1 MVALRHAPRD
11 YKMRRALAA
20 GDAVGIVI
28 GLLATTALSRAFG
41 VENLLWG
48 CASLP
53 LWGIVFRSYG
63 LYDRDMKRVSHSTLD
78 DLPRLLHGIVV
89 STVLLWLLLRITP
102 PGAVPFKPVAVA
114 GGVSLVAIFSLRVG
128 IRLLVAKL
136 LGPERCLLIGDRSVI
151 DVLARKMRSHPEYN
165 IEPVGLLTHAEAPA
179 ARSPLP
185 VVGDFNSDLGDI
197 AQLLHVERVVIA
209 HDDLDRNSMGE
220 IMHRC
225 RELGLK
231 VSVVPRLSD
240 TLGPSVEIDDV
251 EGITML
257 AINPPVL
264 SRSSRMLK
272 RTMDIVGAG
281 MLLLITAP
289 MLAVIAILIRLTS
302 TGPVLFRQ
310 RRIGE
315 SGRCFDLL
323 KFRTMHAG
331 AEAMHEELRHLSR
344 DPDWLIIDEDPRIT
358 RIGHH
363 LRQYSLDELP
373 QLWNVVKG
381 EMSLVG
387 PRPLIPSEDSQLAGW
402 RRSRADL
409 TPGLTGLWQVLGR
422 TRIPFEEMIKLDY
435 LYLTNWSLWTDVRL
449 ILRTVPAVMFRR
461 GAN

>member
-20 GDAVGIVI
+20 ADLLGIVS
-28 GLLATTALSRAFG
+28 GLLVTTATSLGFG
-41 VENLLWG
+41 VENLLWSLAG
-48 CASLP
+48 LP
-53 LWGIVFRSYG
+53 LWIFVFRAYG

-78 DLPRLLHGIVV
+78 DLPRLLHGVVV
-89 STVLLWLLLRITP
+89 SAVLMWALLRLTP
-102 PGAVPFKPVAVA
+102 PGAVPFKPVAIA
-114 GGVSLVAIFSLRVG
+114 GGVALIDVVILRSVIRTLVNR
-128 IRLLVAKL
+128 L
-136 LGPERCLLIGDRSVI
+136 LGPERCLLIGDGRVI

-165 IEPVGLLTHAEAPA
+165 VEPVGLLSHPDAPA

-185 VVGDFNSDLGDI
+185 VVGDFDTELGDLVG
-197 AQLLHVERVVIA
+197 LLHVERVIIA
-209 HDDLDRNSMGE
+209 STDLDIEAMGE
-220 IMHRC
+220 IVHRC

-231 VSVVPRLSD
+231 VSVVPRLSE
-240 TLGPSVEIDDV
+240 TLGPAVEIDDV
-251 EGITML
+251 EGVTML
-257 AINPPVL
+257 AVNPPVL
-264 SRSSRMLK
+264 SRSSRILK

-281 MLLLITAP
+281 LMLLLTLPLLVGIA
-289 MLAVIAILIRLTS
+289 LAVRFS
-302 TGPVLFRQ
+302 SPGSVLFRQ

-323 KFRTMHAG
+323 KFRTMHVG
-331 AEAMHEELRHLSR
+331 AEAMHEELRSLSR
-344 DPDWLIIDEDPRIT
+344 DPDWLIIDHDPRVT
-358 RIGHH
+358 RIGRF
-363 LRQYSLDELP
+363 LRHYSLDELP

-387 PRPLIPSEDSQLAGW
+387 PRPLIPSEDSQLEGW

-449 ILRTVPAVMFRR
+449 ILRTVPAVMFKR